1 MENSNK
7 MEQRKKS
14 NLKILKIIGIIFGSL
29 VLLGIF
35 SNIVDDKSPENK
47 TTTADV
53 VVIEKGIEGMSPV
66 DIYLDLEKKGYTI
79 DKQYEP
85 NSGTLYYCDK
95 KDYAI
100 TYNVTMFKNTN
111 DLVEE
116 VKISATLT
124 GLDNK
129 NILAVKPFLK
139 YISTVQYKGSDVNKV
154 TQWVEDNFN
163 NDKAYIIIGQAKFSI
178 FAPTKFTRM
187 VMIEKA

>member
-1 MENSNK
+1 
-7 MEQRKKS
+7 
-14 NLKILKIIGIIFGSL
+14 
-29 VLLGIF
+29 
-35 SNIVDDKSPENK
+35 
-47 TTTADV
+47 
-53 VVIEKGIEGMSPV
+53 
-66 DIYLDLEKKGYTI
+66 
-79 DKQYEP
+79 
-85 NSGTLYYCDK
+85 
-95 KDYAI
+95 
-100 TYNVTMFKNTN
+100 MFKNTN

>member
-1 MENSNK
+1 MNDLNK
-7 MEQRKKS
+7 VDDRTKT
-14 NLKILKIIGIIFGSL
+14 NLKILKIIGIVLGSL
-29 VLLGIF
+29 ILLSVFISVF
-35 SNIVDDKSPENK
+35 EEDKKENIASKAKSDTVKN
-47 TTTADV
+47 
-53 VVIEKGIEGMSPV
+53 GIEGMSPV

-154 TQWVEDNFN
+154 TQWIEDNFN
-163 NDKAYIIIGQAKFSI
+163 NDKASIIIGQAKFSI
-178 FAPTKFTRM
+178 FAPTKFTRL